1 MATEDEK
8 RIVKFY
14 QDMYEKTK
22 NPQYKVAAEYWA
34 KKFGIKISKKKKKE

>member
-14 QDMYEKTK
+14 QYMYEKTK
-22 NPQYKVAAEYWA
+22 NPQYKAAAEYWA
-34 KKFGIKISKKKKKE
+34 KKFGIKISKKKKKR